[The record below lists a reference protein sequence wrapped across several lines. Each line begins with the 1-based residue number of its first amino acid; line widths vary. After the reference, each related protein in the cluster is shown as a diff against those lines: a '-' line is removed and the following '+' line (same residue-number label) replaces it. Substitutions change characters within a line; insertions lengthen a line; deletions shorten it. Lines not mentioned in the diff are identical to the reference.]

1 MSGTR
6 TCWRSWAK
14 SQISLTDPDSRAMA
28 AHTHVAVGYNVQIAV
43 DAKHKL
49 IVEQQVMNQ
58 VVDMGLLAQNAE
70 PAKEVLGVERIT
82 VMRTGAISRSRT
94 SRPARR
100 PGSILTC
107 RVRSVVP
114 RSERACSVK
123 MSSATTQPATASCAQ
138 HVNIFI
144 PIRRLERRSIT
155 AAAKTAE
162 TARSGR
168 NALAMNSAT
177 SGLENEGVLD
187 RMPARVA

>member
-1 MSGTR
+1 
-6 TCWRSWAK
+6 
-14 SQISLTDPDSRAMA
+14 MA

-114 RSERACSVK
+114 RSERAYSGK
-123 MSSATTQPATASCAQ
+123 MSLAMTRPVTIFSAQRVS
-138 HVNIFI
+138 VFI
-144 PIRRLERRSIT
+144 PIRL
-155 AAAKTAE
+155 
-162 TARSGR
+162 
-168 NALAMNSAT
+168 LFC
-177 SGLENEGVLD
+177 
-187 RMPARVA
+187 VA